1 MPSRNKSG
9 PGFFHFKV
17 PANILWILMSV
28 FICSKAFSQTPE
40 YKFHTSINI
49 IKKENFTP
57 KTDSI
62 LQKSIFFIDSI
73 VNTENFRKAI
83 ISANFVNVKGCSN
96 QEILRLFLGGG
107 EISKPILNDTMEFEL
122 AIYPNQNGDNIGS
135 TYNSRKIV
143 SSEKYIFKNGARCY
157 AAHLIHEYCHTIG
170 YDGFGFA
177 HIHNTSNG
185 RKREKCLSV
194 PYVIGEIARKQ
205 LGIKTC
211 HFECEGFEE

>member
-1 MPSRNKSG
+1 MLKVKVSYNGSALKQCFIFIALVLV
-9 PGFFHFKV
+9 GFRT
-17 PANILWILMSV
+17 
-28 FICSKAFSQTPE
+28 FSQIPGDN
-40 YKFHTSINI
+40 FHTTVKIT
-49 IKKENFTP
+49 KKENFSP

-62 LQKSIFFIDSI
+62 LKKSIFLIDSI

-83 ISANFVNVKGCSN
+83 ISANFVNFKGCSN
-96 QEILRLFLGGG
+96 HEILLLFLGGC

-122 AIYPNQNGDNIGS
+122 VIYPDQQGDNIGT
-135 TYNSRKIV
+135 TYSSRRIV
-143 SSEKYIFKNGARCY
+143 SSEKYILKNGERCY

-194 PYVIGEIARKQ
+194 PYIIGEVARKQ
-205 LGIKTC
+205 LGMKTC
-211 HFECEGFEE
+211 HFECEGYEE

>member
-1 MPSRNKSG
+1 MLQVKVSYNGSAFKQCFIFIALVLV
-9 PGFFHFKV
+9 GFRT
-17 PANILWILMSV
+17 
-28 FICSKAFSQTPE
+28 FSQIQGNN
-40 YKFHTSINI
+40 FHTFVKIT
-49 IKKENFTP
+49 KRENFTF

-62 LQKSIFFIDSI
+62 LKKSVFLIDSI

-83 ISANFVNVKGCSN
+83 TSANFVNIKGCTN
-96 QEILRLFLGGG
+96 HEILLLFLGGC
-107 EISKPILNDTMEFEL
+107 EISKPILNDTIEFEL
-122 AIYPNQNGDNIGS
+122 AIYPDQQGDNIGT
-135 TYNSRKIV
+135 TYSSRRIV

-194 PYVIGEIARKQ
+194 PYIIGEIARKQ
-205 LGIKTC
+205 LGMKTC
-211 HFECEGFEE
+211 HFECEGYEE